1 MSLAAVKSHILR
13 AEQELHVRQLPL
25 RRLFNRWRLEAGGKV
40 RFDPAALD
48 FKQDSEAC
56 IRVPWPGKFCTGHAR
71 CAGLDKAGCK
81 AQRRAVKQAIRTQKA
96 ELVDKIRQIQDL
108 QQQASLP
115 SSTSAESQRL
125 QNSITQLKA
134 EAKRLH
140 EAATD
145 ALSQQCAW
153 TSDTP
158 AGQYLSS
165 SLPQAQP
172 FEPCAR
178 KVPERPY
185 LRYHR
190 QDSRYC
196 CEKEPPST
204 AEMQAYIDEVLRP
217 ATDKVDKG
225 DSYQTFIQHYA
236 DMLVRP
242 GKDS

>member
-1 MSLAAVKSHILR
+1 MSLAVAKSHILR

-25 RRLFNRWRLEAGGKV
+25 RRLFNRWQLEAGGKV

-56 IRVPWPGKFCTGHAR
+56 IRVPWPGKFCAGHAH

-81 AQRRAVKQAIRTQKA
+81 AQRREAKQAIQTQKT
-96 ELVDKIRQIQDL
+96 ELKGKIRQIQDL
-108 QQQASLP
+108 QQQQASLP

-125 QNSITQLKA
+125 QKSITQLKA

-140 EAATD
+140 GTVSD
-145 ALSQQCAW
+145 VLSQQCAW
-153 TSDTP
+153 TSNTP

-165 SLPQAQP
+165 SLPRAQP

-185 LRYHR
+185 LRYNNA
-190 QDSRYC
+190 RYC
-196 CEKEPPST
+196 CEKEPPT
-204 AEMQAYIDEVLRP
+204 QAEMKAYIDEVLRP
-217 ATDKVDKG
+217 AVDKVDKG
-225 DSYQTFIQHYA
+225 DSYQTFIQYYA
-236 DMLVRP
+236 DMLVLP
-242 GKDS
+242 AADS